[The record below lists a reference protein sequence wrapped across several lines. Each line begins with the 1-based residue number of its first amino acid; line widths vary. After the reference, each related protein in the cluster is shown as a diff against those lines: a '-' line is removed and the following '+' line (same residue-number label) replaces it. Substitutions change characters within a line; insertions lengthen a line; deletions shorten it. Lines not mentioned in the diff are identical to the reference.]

1 MILLLKFFGIDSIIY
16 PKLKHRILLVDFL
29 SAKLKHR
36 VVLVNSLSKA
46 SLVPKQSIG
55 LDWWSCYP
63 KLKHRVGLV
72 GLLSEA
78 KASGSYGA
86 VFS

>member
-36 VVLVNSLSKA
+36 VGLVNSLSKA
-46 SLVPKQSIG
+46 SLVPKLMQ
-55 LDWWSCYP
+55 
-63 KLKHRVGLV
+63 RVRLV
-72 GLLSEA
+72 GSLSEA
-78 KASGSYGA
+78 KASGWFGGLVIREAKASG
-86 VFS
+86 